1 MDRKARHVKLAE
13 QWIPFDFSN
22 HSYKGKVI
30 NLIIKM
36 ADLQTGQGRRKH
48 GVVIIQINMTSKK
61 RVICREQYL
70 DH

>member
-1 MDRKARHVKLAE
+1 MSNWLE

-22 HSYKGKVI
+22 HSYKEKS
-30 NLIIKM
+30 NQLIIKM
-36 ADLQTGQGRRKH
+36 ADLQIGQGRRKH